1 MVNDHGEMKVLK
13 ARNEGEDQKSFNKAG
28 KTVLR
33 RLDAK
38 KETSTQGKSHIV
50 SKPSPERVM
59 KSCLKCLKLEAPEI
73 AEKKKA
79 LLTLPS
85 NAQLVSNL

>member
-13 ARNEGEDQKSFNKAG
+13 ARNEGEDPKSFNKED
-28 KTVLR
+28 KIVLR
-33 RLDAK
+33 RLDTK
-38 KETSTQGKSHIV
+38 KETSTQGNSHIV

-59 KSCLKCLKLEAPEI
+59 KSSLKCLKLEAPEI
-73 AEKKKA
+73 AQKKA
-79 LLTLPS
+79 LLSLPS